1 MSVATIFNGKSTL
14 SVNPKQASKLGSVEV
29 PRTSIVKWAQSNYT
43 KWRNILTEESVSYI
57 AVTNLRESLGAKIL
71 V

>member
-1 MSVATIFNGKSTL
+1 MQLYSIDGKSTL
-14 SVNPKQASKLGSVEV
+14 SVKQASKLGSVKV